1 MIKDFVARTQHKKH
15 DLRHLDQSSTNKFVF
30 VLLIYCMLMSCNLF
44 QVTLQIKGLNN
55 TQDFEHVLSP
65 GLQLTSISYS
75 LILDSAGKHKF
86 KGEVNPI
93 IM

>member
-1 MIKDFVARTQHKKH
+1 LPELNIKKH
-15 DLRHLDQSSTNKFVF
+15 DLRHLDQSSTNKLVF